1 VYHSF
6 QQKKVVCANL
16 LHMCLGNENI
26 AQTHIDTE
34 SKTDAIKG
42 RNYYLSD
49 LKSDCNNGIKLL

>member
-1 VYHSF
+1 
-6 QQKKVVCANL
+6 
-16 LHMCLGNENI
+16 MCLGNENI
-26 AQTHIDTE
+26 AQTHIDTK